1 MSARPMDIPLPRP
14 SSQSGESF
22 HRSRAALSPLRWIDG
37 FFSRSMSAQKIVC
50 LLAVYFVLA
59 TNWPLWLQM
68 ARIGGA
74 PSLYMRSAVT
84 LGALIACGTTAI
96 LAFTAWTRGMR
107 LVWIAVALIAA
118 LSQYYMLTYSVVMDT
133 GMAANVMQTDV
144 REVADLL
151 GWRMF
156 FSVAVVLAI
165 PVWWLLQVRIPAMR
179 PLRQVARNLL
189 LLAASLAVAAVLIA
203 TTSRD
208 LAPLMRSNPQLRY
221 MLNPVASLYS
231 ASVSI
236 VRPWVTRKK
245 RLIPMTAGAALGATH
260 AAGSKPLL
268 FVLVVGETGR
278 ADHFALNGYD
288 RDTNPQLAAR
298 GVFNWTSVRSCG
310 TSTLA
315 SVPCMFS
322 PLGKKDFESRAD
334 DYETLLDVVQ
344 AAGMNVLWIDNQS
357 GCKGVCDRVPHV
369 YASEGLSAEQKR
381 KLCDADGECRDMAM
395 LENLQQRLD
404 AIPADKRGRGVLLVL
419 HQMGSHGPAYSKR
432 SSASSKLFKPECTT
446 EVLADCSHSELMNAY
461 DNSIVETD
469 RFLAA
474 AIDWLQARSSAYD
487 TGMLYLSDHGES
499 LGEYGQFL
507 HGLPYSVAPDVQKHV
522 PMIAWLSPQLVRRDR
537 VSPGCLKGRSG
548 TAYTHDN
555 LYHSMLG
562 VLDVKSPS
570 YHPDLDIWA
579 GCSGLSVA
587 KAEDQAFL
595 SRGTRPIR

>member
-1 MSARPMDIPLPRP
+1 MNTPLIDIQLPSRTAGGSTKQRHAPLPGPFKRINEYLSRP
-14 SSQSGESF
+14 
-22 HRSRAALSPLRWIDG
+22 
-37 FFSRSMSAQKIVC
+37 MSAQKIVV
-50 LLAVYFVLA
+50 LLSLYFVVA
-59 TNWPLWLQM
+59 ANWPLWFQL

-74 PSLYMRSAVT
+74 PSLYMRSAVV
-84 LGALIACGTTAI
+84 LGVLIACGTTAL
-96 LAFTAWTRGMR
+96 LAVTAWTRGMR
-107 LVWIAVALIAA
+107 FVWLAVALTAA
-118 LSQYYMLTYSVVMDT
+118 LSQYYMLTYSVVMDP
-133 GMAANVMQTDV
+133 GMAGNVMQTDAH
-144 REVADLL
+144 EVADLL
-151 GWRMF
+151 GWRMLF
-156 FSVAVVLAI
+156 GVGVVMVL
-165 PVWWLLQVRIPAMR
+165 PVWWLLRVRIPAMK
-179 PLRQVARNLL
+179 PLRQIGRNLL
-189 LLAASLAVAAVLIA
+189 LMVVSLAVAAALVA
-203 TTSRD
+203 AMSRD
-208 LAPLMRSNPQLRY
+208 LAPLMRNNPQLRY
-221 MLNPVASLYS
+221 MLNPIASLYS
-231 ASVSI
+231 TGVSVI
-236 VRPWVTRKK
+236 RPLVTRKK
-245 RLIPMTAGAALGATH
+245 QLIPMGAGAALGATH

-288 RDTNPQLAAR
+288 RNTNPQLATR
-298 GVFNWTSVRSCG
+298 DVLNWSNVRSCG

-322 PLGKKDFESRAD
+322 PIGKKDFESRKD
-334 DYETLLDVVQ
+334 DYETLLDVVK

-369 YASEGLSAEQKR
+369 VASEGLSADQKQ
-381 KLCDADGECRDMAM
+381 KYCDASGECRDLVM
-395 LENLQQRLD
+395 LQNLPQRLD
-404 AIPADKRGRGVLLVL
+404 AIPADQRSKGVLLVF

-469 RFLAA
+469 RFLGAT
-474 AIDWLQARSSAYD
+474 IDWLKTQSGTYD

-522 PMIAWLSPQLVRRDR
+522 PMISWLSPGLTQREQL
-537 VSPGCLKGRSG
+537 SLACLRGTSD

-570 YHPDLDIWA
+570 YRADMDLWA
-579 GCSGLSVA
+579 KCSGASVA
-587 KAEDQAFL
+587 DA
-595 SRGTRPIR
+595 R